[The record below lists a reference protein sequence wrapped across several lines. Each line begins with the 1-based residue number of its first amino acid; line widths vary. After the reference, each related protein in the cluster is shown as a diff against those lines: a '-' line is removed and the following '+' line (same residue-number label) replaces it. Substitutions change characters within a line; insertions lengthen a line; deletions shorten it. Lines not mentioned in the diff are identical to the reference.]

1 MAIKSQLLKIICFQ
15 EQLEQPLQKYYKVV
29 KVGTYILRGYL
40 SVNMI
45 TTFLEVYAVGCT
57 NIVYYLYNNYVS
69 MREVWVQYKF
79 EIDFLLQIIEP

>member
-1 MAIKSQLLKIICFQ
+1 MFNGLKIICFQ

-45 TTFLEVYAVGCT
+45 TTFLEVYALHGWLYEHS
-57 NIVYYLYNNYVS
+57 IVL
-69 MREVWVQYKF
+69 
-79 EIDFLLQIIEP
+79 ILLI